1 MGEAFI
7 TRRGGGVAGLNF
19 RVIDGTARP
28 SSQKENDIWVNTGI
42 KVSSYDFAAEMPFL
56 RSNNKNKIVYPF
68 YHTTKTEDG
77 ITWTDNGD
85 GSITANGT
93 ATGNAL
99 FRISAFV
106 GAADHEYLE
115 AGTYTLSGCPA
126 GGSDSAYLMELFILD
141 PVTNANEAIGRDY
154 GEGFTFTLE
163 RGCKVRVNLNVMSGT
178 TVSGIVFKPQIEKG
192 SAATAFVKGDAT
204 GQVWISN
211 GTSSGV
217 EFNALKKNGLFV
229 YPVVVWQYKYGK
241 WSTTHAEIFKNGQW
255 VQFSSVFSATIVIT
269 YPAGSTC
276 TCSDGVTTLTAPD
289 TSGTW
294 ECIVPNTGTWI
305 VSCTDGNNT
314 SSTDVIITTDGQ
326 SENVGVSYLEYVFQ
340 NGAFTKGSWGKFTT
354 STVVS
359 GTTYTGAVTLENKEL
374 HVKAVAQTKGIFYTT
389 EKFNTRGKKEIVF
402 TVTKITNYNAG
413 SKGKIHFGIAAT
425 QADDSFVAE
434 IFVDA
439 ISSSKSQEFVVPI
452 NAEHYGDYYIKAGL
466 IRDVMFED
474 NVWISEIKM
483 Q

>member
-28 SSQKENDIWVNTGI
+28 SNPKENDIWVNTGI
-42 KVSSYDFAAEMPFL
+42 KVSGYYFAAEMPFL

-85 GSITANGT
+85 GSITVNGT

-99 FRISAFV
+99 FRVSAFES
-106 GAADHEYLE
+106 AADHEYLE

-126 GGSDSAYLMELFILD
+126 GGSDSTYLTELFILN
-141 PVTNANEAIGRDY
+141 PATNTNEAIGRDY

-163 RGCKVRVNLNVMSGT
+163 RDCKVRVNLNVMSGT
-178 TVSGIVFKPQIEKG
+178 TVNGIVFKPQIEKG

-217 EFNALKKNGLFV
+217 EFNALKKNSLFV

-241 WSTTHAEIFKNGQW
+241 WSTEHAEIFKNGQW
-255 VQFSSVFSATIVIT
+255 VQFSSVFSATIAIT

-289 TSGTW
+289 TSGVW
-294 ECIVPNTGTWI
+294 ECIVSNAGTWT
-305 VSCTDGNNT
+305 VSCTDGT
-314 SSTDVIITTDGQ
+314 DSTDEVVEITTDGQ
-326 SENVGVSYLEYVFQ
+326 RESIELSYIYYIVKDGKLVVDVMANGKRTETDNYLEFVGTGSGWFQMFHKVNLTKYDRVEIKGEFITTSNFCLLCVWNENVQPQSSSAL
-340 NGAFTKGSWGKFTT
+340 AS
-354 STVVS
+354 
-359 GTTYTGAVTLENKEL
+359 
-374 HVKAVAQTKGIFYTT
+374 
-389 EKFNTRGKKEIVF
+389 
-402 TVTKITNYNAG
+402 
-413 SKGKIHFGIAAT
+413 
-425 QADDSFVAE
+425 
-434 IFVDA
+434 
-439 ISSSKSQEFVVPI
+439 ISSVQLGNDKPLSVNALTGLHCVGVQTEYTRVQKIKDLYLVPI
-452 NAEHYGDYYIKAGL
+452 GG
-466 IRDVMFED
+466 
-474 NVWISEIKM
+474 
-483 Q
+483 